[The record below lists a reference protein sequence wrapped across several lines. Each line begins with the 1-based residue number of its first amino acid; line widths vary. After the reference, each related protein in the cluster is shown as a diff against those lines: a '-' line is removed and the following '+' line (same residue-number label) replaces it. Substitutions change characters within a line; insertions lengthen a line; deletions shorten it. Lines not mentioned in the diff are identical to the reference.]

1 MIIRKRFGQE
11 DHFYFISQFKDYVT
25 VSNWM
30 DANGVEYMYLVGGQ
44 SGWAFKVVSNEDWF
58 ILRWGNEIT

>member
-11 DHFYFISQFKDYVT
+11 DHCYFISQFKDYIT
-25 VSNWM
+25 VSDWM
-30 DANGVEYMYLVGGQ
+30 NTNGVEYRYLVGGQ